1 MQLTCDPTCVDSRW
15 VGKRRKTCDN
25 MRTNLSSTKVNV
37 QWIGKRNPRRKLPL
51 TCVDLRVRLARA
63 LKCFTTINF
72 AGILFFMPQMD
83 GEKETPA
90 HRPFQSC
97 TLAQNSWL
105 ELLMLSQLK
114 SRKKTK
120 ARSSKMIWSGG
131 RVKFLEGARIMR
143 STKKEAIPLSSTSVH
158 PTRLL
163 VSKGVCGKKSWTTSR
178 KTLKRSGSSLC
189 PWRQLL
195 LLLPPRFPSNG
206 NHDKMAGTLSTNQ
219 VLMWWFSH
227 VTISFRECTSS
238 MWFCQNFSTTCL
250 SLLFLFQTQ
259 PNSSWGFMVNSV
271 DACQLLARFVCITL
285 SGWNS

>member
-1 MQLTCDPTCVDSRW
+1 
-15 VGKRRKTCDN
+15 
-25 MRTNLSSTKVNV
+25 
-37 QWIGKRNPRRKLPL
+37 
-51 TCVDLRVRLARA
+51 
-63 LKCFTTINF
+63 
-72 AGILFFMPQMD
+72 MPQMD

-163 VSKGVCGKKSWTTSR
+163 VSKGVCGKKYWTTSR
-178 KTLKRSGSSLC
+178 KTLKSSGSSLC

-195 LLLPPRFPSNG
+195 LLLQPRFPSNG

-219 VLMWWFSH
+219 VLMLWFSR
-227 VTISFRECTSS
+227 VIISFRECTSS

-250 SLLFLFQTQ
+250 SLLFLCQTQ